1 MGCASSV
8 PAEGRVTQNAGDAKE
23 ISTKQKGAVL
33 PEDTDSPGE
42 IKAGVETVEDTKTK
56 AKSKNS
62 RARRLSYVANAEGVG
77 PQPALGGESSPAAD
91 KPKAAPVN
99 VAASSASPSSS
110 DKPRAPSQSS
120 NTRARRLSYVTNDP
134 NVKPQPEE
142 DGGESV
148 STPTITTTGV
158 SNVQSATGVTC
169 TMACMSR
176 AGREPGFKKQ
186 NQDNCFAFEKY
197 ITNEQSLFGA
207 FDGHGPNGH
216 LVSGYVKQ
224 HLPIMLVNHLS
235 MEADASKALTKGKSP
250 IPPTLPPRPSFTPPL
265 IFLKLSPRPF
275 PLLPL
280 PPVPGFLEV
289 DKALGSSR
297 IDCEFS
303 GSTSV
308 VSFLKGKTLTTAWVG
323 DSRGVLGRSKKG
335 GGYEAVPLT
344 KDHKPTAPE
353 EKARI
358 VATNGRVERL
368 VDEMGQP
375 IGPFRVW
382 LQYAWIPG
390 LAMSR
395 ALGDAVAHSVGV
407 TSEPECTVRE
417 LMPVDKF
424 MILASDGVWEFIES
438 QDAVDIVGNCETV
451 EEGCRQ
457 LVDEAYQR
465 WLVEEE
471 GVVDDIT
478 AVVVK
483 FIHAEG

>member
-23 ISTKQKGAVL
+23 VSAKQKGLVL
-33 PEDTDSPGE
+33 PEDIDSPGE

-91 KPKAAPVN
+91 KSKAAPVN

-148 STPTITTTGV
+148 STPTVTTTGV

-235 MEADASKALTKGKSP
+235 MEADASKALTK
-250 IPPTLPPRPSFTPPL
+250 
-265 IFLKLSPRPF
+265 
-275 PLLPL
+275 
-280 PPVPGFLEV
+280 GFLEV

-417 LMPVDKF
+417 LAPVDKF